1 MKHLLLH
8 SVAGVM
14 GFVSIGMGSTAR
26 GLECISRPKYLQW
39 TSDRLQAKHG
49 IRRRTRK
56 GSISN
61 AMKDIGVGVYYGI
74 SGLVRQPVEGMN
86 NDGIL
91 GFVSGT
97 GKGTVGVIALPAAGV
112 ARFFSKVAE
121 GLGDLAG
128 PKELRKPHVR
138 VRAPRVMEMEAAA
151 SKTLLLNHVQRTFS
165 ILEVDCLQEDLPQVV
180 HLIDGKLY
188 VLTENHIVCLT
199 AAKGQQ
205 DPHAASVHW
214 YVNLQQVVSLKR
226 SSEYVKIK
234 YSTQVHCHDAEQDES
249 SSKTGSEGLD
259 NSDIDDDD
267 DDNEVQ
273 LTGWQKFLYL
283 KKRRIWCPSF
293 DQRDVL
299 FDEIRNLLAS
309 KRQIVPLS
317 THGQSFGMTYGELPT
332 DGCTM
337 ETAENTQDMQT
348 EENVPYSRTPSQS
361 SLPGDDD
368 DVGGCR
374 SLDRF
379 CSECGFEFKKAGA
392 RFCGRCGAP
401 QGH

>member
-1 MKHLLLH
+1 MKHLVLH
-8 SVAGVM
+8 SVAGLM

-39 TSDRLQAKHG
+39 TSDRVQAKHG

-61 AMKDIGVGVYYGI
+61 AIKDIGVGVYYGI

-91 GFVSGT
+91 GLASGA

-151 SKTLLLNHVQRTFS
+151 SKNLLLSHVQHTFS
-165 ILEVDCLQEDLPQVV
+165 TLEVDCLQDDLPQVV

-214 YVNLQQVVSLKR
+214 CVNLQQVVSLKR

-234 YSTQVHCHDAEQDES
+234 YCTQVHDHEAVQDES
-249 SSKTGSEGLD
+249 SSKTGSEGLEY
-259 NSDIDDDD
+259 SDIDDDD
-267 DDNEVQ
+267 DDIEIE
-273 LTGWQKFLYL
+273 LTGWQKLLYL

-293 DQRDVL
+293 DQRDVIIG
-299 FDEIRNLLAS
+299 EIRNLLVS
-309 KRQIVPLS
+309 KRQSIPLS
-317 THGQSFGMTYGELPT
+317 TNGQSFGMNYGEPPT
-332 DGCTM
+332 ESCMMD
-337 ETAENTQDMQT
+337 EAKNAQEQPAENIPTSQT
-348 EENVPYSRTPSQS
+348 PPQS
-361 SLPGDDD
+361 SLPVDDD
-368 DVGGCR
+368 DGGGCR
-374 SLDRF
+374 SLDLF
-379 CSECGFEFKKAGA
+379 CSECGFEFKKACA
-392 RFCGRCGAP
+392 RFCSRCGAP
-401 QGH
+401 RGQ